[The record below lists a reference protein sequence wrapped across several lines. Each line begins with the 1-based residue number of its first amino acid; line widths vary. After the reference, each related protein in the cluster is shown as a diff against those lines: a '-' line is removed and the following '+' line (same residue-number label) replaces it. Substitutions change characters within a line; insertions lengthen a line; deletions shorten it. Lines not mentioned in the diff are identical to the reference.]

1 MFTKPEHGWT
11 EIHLEDFEGLGSYI
25 QDVPVMVLD
34 AAIYA
39 LQAEAPL
46 ELWFDEEGSSF
57 TLIADAETKIVAKEE
72 GEMGTEEYHILYSKL
87 DIIREIKN
95 DIEKYF
101 SKWVMFTEEFDFF
114 DDADEEQTLYIRRE
128 KLLKEK
134 LAMLETELQGYT
146 V

>member
-1 MFTKPEHGWT
+1 MFTKPEYGWT

-34 AAIYA
+34 ASIYA
-39 LQAEAPL
+39 LQAEKPL

-57 TLIADAETKIVAKEE
+57 TLTADAETKIVAEEE

-101 SKWVMFTEEFDFF
+101 SQWVMFTEEFDFF

-134 LAMLETELQGYT
+134 LAVLETELQGYT